1 MNRITRHALAFSL
14 VAFAG
19 ATAHAQSQQQPSSQQ
34 PAAQQQSQSTTGASS
49 QDQQSS
55 SSGASAQTQGQTS
68 GQKTDMS
75 NLSVEKLMDMKVVD
89 KSGKEIGQ
97 IDDVV
102 IDLQSGK
109 VHAAVLSFGGILGI
123 GDKSYAFPVSE
134 LQQGK
139 QQGQLTMN
147 VDKQKLENADGFAKG
162 QWPEMDSEY
171 WGRVGQQASAG
182 TGGQSQ
188 ASQGG
193 GSQGAQGKQLVRASE
208 LKGKQVQD
216 KSGQDVGEIEDV
228 FVDLKSGQVKNI
240 RLNVADAKGS
250 AEIQPSAL
258 SRGTGDKLVLD
269 MDADQV
275 KQQAKQKQSQGQQG
289 GSASAGSGS
298 TSGQTSSSDNPSAGS
313 SGGSTTPPAAGSSAG
328 STATPP
334 QQQQQ
339 QQQPQQPPQPQ
350 QQN

>member
-1 MNRITRHALAFSL
+1 MNNVARYALAFSL
-14 VAFAG
+14 AAFAG
-19 ATAHAQSQQQPSSQQ
+19 AAAYAQSPQQPSTQQ
-34 PAAQQQSQSTTGASS
+34 
-49 QDQQSS
+49 
-55 SSGASAQTQGQTS
+55 QTQGQPS
-68 GQKTDMS
+68 PQKMDLS
-75 NLSVEKLMDMKVVD
+75 NMSVEKLMDLKVVD
-89 KSGKEIGQ
+89 KDGKEIGQ

-123 GDKSYAFPVSE
+123 GDKSYAFPTSE
-134 LQQGK
+134 LQEGK
-139 QQGQLTMN
+139 QQNQLTMN

-182 TGGQSQ
+182 GGGQPP
-188 ASQGG
+188 ASQGE
-193 GSQGAQGKQLVRASE
+193 SKGAQGKQLVRASE
-208 LKGKQVQD
+208 LKGKEIQD

-258 SRGTGDKLVLD
+258 SRGTGDKLVLN

-313 SGGSTTPPAAGSSAG
+313 SAGSTTPPAAGSSAG